1 MLMVMDKNI
10 SNFTLAESNNCRK
23 VLAKFLGTFYY

>member
-10 SNFTLAESNNCRK
+10 SNFTLAESNMTRK